1 MANNRTIN
9 RLLAAGTIV
18 AVLGAAL
25 PVAQSQAQGQQSFG
39 PNGQEPIQL
48 VPQNAPQ
55 SVAAPAAVLPAAP
68 EDNSVDIMVQPLTQL
83 DPAGMGI
90 LTAEDGGF
98 GANLWQESGFEVV
111 TSLLTEAPR
120 QNPSPTL
127 RGLMRRVTLST
138 ASSPR
143 GQTRQPVTN
152 TSPFLAARLGY
163 LYDTGALRFVR
174 AMYERL
180 PSLMDNGELTRLQ
193 AEVALLAADETQACT
208 LADEANRRHDDL
220 FWLHLQALCRA
231 AADDGEGADFAM
243 DMAREL
249 GGSDRLLDAVI
260 AHMALSEENRAARRP
275 DLQQPETLAP
285 LHVAAMRMAGL
296 PVPPAFLNNA
306 PSIVLHAI
314 ALDNSMPLALRLEA
328 GNRAAGQG
336 ALASRTLGRLFD
348 VARVDAAALATALQI
363 PMEDRSPQA
372 NATLYQAAKAATD
385 PALRVRYLDLMWQ
398 RGQQTGDPVGVA
410 QQTYEIAQSITP
422 AAGYRSQAATLSRML
437 IAGNDIDGAV
447 SWYLILRN
455 AAATRDASATTDLIG
470 LWPLMQVAG
479 ATSRVPWSGEIL
491 QIWWQS
497 QAIYPGA
504 ERVSRGLRVF
514 TLLEALGRKIP
525 ANYWLELRSI
535 AAANEVADQTGLSG
549 ASLSAQQLAL
559 MQGLREAAASKRLGE
574 SILWVAACLGEDG
587 PAKTNPLLL
596 AEIVRSLMSLGL
608 VGEARGL
615 ALEALLANGQ

>member
-1 MANNRTIN
+1 MGNNRTIN
-9 RLLAAGTIV
+9 RLLAAGTFV
-18 AVLGAAL
+18 VGLGIAL
-25 PVAQSQAQGQQSFG
+25 PDASAQESF
-39 PNGQEPIQL
+39 GQEPIQL

-90 LTAEDGGF
+90 LSAEEGGF
-98 GANLWQESGFEVV
+98 SSNLWQESRFDVV
-111 TSLLTEAPR
+111 TTLLEGAPR

-143 GQTRQPVTN
+143 GQTSQPVTN
-152 TSPFLAARLGY
+152 TSPFLEARLGY
-163 LYDTGALRFVR
+163 LYDTGALRYLR

-180 PSLMDNGELTRLQ
+180 PSLMDNGALTRLQ
-193 AEVALLAADETQACT
+193 AEVALLAADEAQACT

-231 AADDGEGADFAM
+231 VAGDGEGAGFAM

-249 GGSDRLLDAVI
+249 GGDDRLLEALL
-260 AHMALSEENRAARRP
+260 AYMALPEDSRAARRP
-275 DLQQPETLAP
+275 NLQLSEALTP
-285 LHVAAMRMAGL
+285 LHVAAMRLAGL
-296 PVPPAFLNNA
+296 PMPQPFLNDA
-306 PSIVLHAI
+306 ASVVLHAI
-314 ALDNSMPLALRLEA
+314 ALDNTMPLAQRLEA
-328 GNRAAGQG
+328 GNRAAAQG

-348 VARVDAAALATALQI
+348 IARVDAAALATASQI
-363 PMEDRSPQA
+363 PLEDQSPQA
-372 NATLYQAAKAATD
+372 SATLYQAAKAATD
-385 PALRVRYLDLMWQ
+385 PALRARFLEQMWQ
-398 RGQQTGDPVGVA
+398 RGLQTGDPVGIA

-422 AAGYRSQAATLSRML
+422 AAGYRAQAATLSRML

-479 ATSRVPWSGEIL
+479 ATNRVPWSEEIL

-504 ERVSRGLRVF
+504 ERVGRGLRVF
-514 TLLEALGRKIP
+514 TLLEALGRNIP

-535 AAANEVADQTGLSG
+535 AAANEVGEQP
-549 ASLSAQQLAL
+549 SLSAQQVAL
-559 MQGLREAAASKRLGE
+559 LQGLREATARKRLGE
-574 SILWVAACLGEDG
+574 AVLWVAACLDEDG

-596 AEIVRSLMSLGL
+596 AEVVRSLLALGL
-608 VGEARGL
+608 QGEARGL